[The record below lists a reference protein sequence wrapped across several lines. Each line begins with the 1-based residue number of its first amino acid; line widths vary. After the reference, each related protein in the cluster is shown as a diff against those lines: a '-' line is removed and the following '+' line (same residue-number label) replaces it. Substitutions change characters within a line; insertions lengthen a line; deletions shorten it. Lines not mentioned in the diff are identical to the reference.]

1 MSPVQVQL
9 LLIATMAVWGLNISA
24 IKVLTAQ
31 LDPLLVSCFRM
42 VLASV
47 VIHLTLM
54 QAGRKLKLRKITLAQ
69 WLRFVLCSVFMV
81 YGNQVLF
88 TGGMV
93 TASAT
98 NTSLIMALGPL
109 VATVMA
115 AIIFREALTGLR
127 ILGIALGFGGVFAVI
142 FSSSAAALSEA
153 GWGDA
158 QVFAA
163 MLSFVAGGMLIQAMA
178 RQFDALTIS
187 TIIYTLGATF
197 LSLHVALSPSVKLNA
212 DTLLIGWWPWA
223 LLIFSGI
230 LATAVGNMI
239 WNWAITE
246 LGAARTTL
254 YQYWIPVFGVGF
266 ALLLLGEAFTVW
278 HGVGLLGILLGTYFG
293 TRRA

>member
-1 MSPVQVQL
+1 MSPLRVQL
-9 LLIATMAVWGLNISA
+9 LLIATMAIWGLNITA
-24 IKVLTAQ
+24 IKVLTAEMH
-31 LDPLLVSCFRM
+31 PLLISSFRM

-47 VIHLTLM
+47 VIHMTLAHY
-54 QAGRKLKLRKITLAQ
+54 QRRLKLRRITPAQ
-69 WLRFVLCSVFMV
+69 WLRFVICSIFMV
-81 YGNQVLF
+81 YGNQVFF

-109 VATVMA
+109 VASVLA
-115 AIIFREALTGLR
+115 AFIFRESLTGLR
-127 ILGIALGFGGVFAVI
+127 ILGIILGFGGVFAVI
-142 FSSSAAALSEA
+142 FSNPSAALSDA
-153 GWGDA
+153 GWGDL
-158 QVFAA
+158 QIFGA

-187 TIIYTLGATF
+187 AIIYTLGSVF
-197 LSLHVALSPSVKLNA
+197 LCLHVAISPSVRLDA
-212 DTLLIGWWPWA
+212 ESLLIGWWPWI

-230 LATAVGNMI
+230 IATAIGNMI

-254 YQYWIPVFGVGF
+254 FQYWIPVFGVGF

-278 HGVGLLGILLGTYFG
+278 HAIGLLGILLGTYFG
-293 TRRA
+293 TKRV

>member
-1 MSPVQVQL
+1 MSPVRTQL

-31 LDPLLVSCFRM
+31 LDPMIVASFRM

-47 VIHLTLM
+47 VIHLTLVR
-54 QAGRKLKLRKITLAQ
+54 AKRPLHLRKITRGQ
-69 WLRFVLCSVFMV
+69 WLRFVLCSLLMV

-109 VATVMA
+109 AATVLA
-115 AIIFREALTGLR
+115 AIIFREALTGFR
-127 ILGIALGFGGVFAVI
+127 ILGIVLGFGGVFAVI
-142 FSSSAAALSEA
+142 FSSSSAALSEA

-178 RQFDALTIS
+178 RHFDALIIS
-187 TIIYTLGATF
+187 TIIYTLGAVF
-197 LSLHVALSPSVKLNA
+197 LSLHVALSDSVRLDA
-212 DTLLIGWWPWA
+212 ESLLIGWWPWA

-230 LATAVGNMI
+230 VATAFGNMI

-254 YQYWIPVFGVGF
+254 FQYWIPVFGVGF
-266 ALLLLGEAFTVW
+266 ALLLLGEAFTAW
-278 HGVGLLGILLGTYFG
+278 HAVGLLGILLGTYFG
-293 TRRA
+293 TRRT